1 MRSPQRKSTALDTT
15 FGLGCSQWIAGY
27 VGRSAAQNSIAAH
40 HTHAHAHAR
49 TAPGLPRLATR
60 RKKLLV
66 AVVVAVV
73 VVVVVA
79 ELEEL
84 ACDQA
89 QRTIAQL
96 QVVLGDPEFAHLPV
110 ALSAQ
115 GCRLERIVA

>member
-1 MRSPQRKSTALDTT
+1 MRSPQRKSTVLDTT
-15 FGLGCSQWIAGY
+15 FGLGCSLWVAGY

-40 HTHAHAHAR
+40 HTHAHAR
-49 TAPGLPRLATR
+49 APGIPRLATR